1 MTGVQTCALPI
12 LQEEQKIISLLYEPL
27 KIAGFDLIEVKVGML
42 NAQKTIQLYID
53 SQNGIQIDDCA
64 NVNQITK
71 NIFGKNNQYYNDYV
85 LEVSS
90 PGIFRKLKTSDHFKS
105 STGKRIKINLQKKI
119 VGLITVTS
127 DLQKCDEET
136 ICILPDT
143 NGSDMIIP
151 YSLKSRANL
160 EPLLKF

>member
-1 MTGVQTCALPI
+1 MV
-12 LQEEQKIISLLYEPL
+12 QEEQNIISLLFEPL
-27 KIAGFDLIEVKVGML
+27 KLAGFDLIEVKVGIK

-53 SQNGIQIDDCA
+53 RPNGIQIDDCV

-71 NIFGKNNQYYNDYV
+71 NIFVKTNPFYKDYA

-90 PGIFRKLKTSDHFKS
+90 PGIFRKLKTPDHFKS
-105 STGKRIKINLQKKI
+105 STGKRIKVHLQKKI
-119 VGLITVTS
+119 EGLMTVTG
-127 DLQKCDEET
+127 DLQKCDEEK

-151 YSLKSRANL
+151 YSLISRANL

>member
-1 MTGVQTCALPI
+1 MVQDK
-12 LQEEQKIISLLYEPL
+12 QKIINLLSEPL

-42 NAQKTIQLYID
+42 STQKTIQICID
-53 SQNGIQIDDCA
+53 SPNGIKIDDCV

-71 NIFGKNNQYYNDYV
+71 NIFGKSNQHYKDYV

-90 PGIFRKLKTSDHFKS
+90 PGIFRKLKTPYHFKS
-105 STGKRIKINLQKKI
+105 STGKRIKVHLQKQI
-119 VGLITVTS
+119 EGLMTVTG

-151 YSLKSRANL
+151 YSLISRANL

>member
-1 MTGVQTCALPI
+1 MVK
-12 LQEEQKIISLLYEPL
+12 EEQKIISLLSEPL
-27 KIAGFDLIEVKVGML
+27 KIAGFDLIEVKVCKL

-53 SQNGIQIDDCA
+53 SPNGIQIDDCV

-71 NIFGKNNQYYNDYV
+71 NIFVKTNPFYKDYA

-90 PGIFRKLKTSDHFKS
+90 PGIFRKLKTPDHFKS
-105 STGKRIKINLQKKI
+105 STGKRIKVHLQKKI
-119 VGLITVTS
+119 EGLMTVTG
-127 DLQKCDEET
+127 DLQKCNEET

-151 YSLKSRANL
+151 YSLISRANL

>member
-1 MTGVQTCALPI
+1 MV
-12 LQEEQKIISLLYEPL
+12 QEEQKIIGLLSEPL
-27 KIAGFDLIEVKVGML
+27 KIAGFDLIEVKVVFL
-42 NAQKTIQLYID
+42 NARKTIQLYID
-53 SQNGIQIDDCA
+53 SPNSIQIDDCV

-71 NIFGKNNQYYNDYV
+71 NIFGKTDEYYNDYV

-90 PGIFRKLKTSDHFKS
+90 PGIFRKLKTPDHFKS
-105 STGKRIKINLQKKI
+105 STGKRIKIHLQKKI
-119 VGLITVTS
+119 EGLMTVTG
-127 DLQKCDEET
+127 DLQKCDEEK

-151 YSLKSRANL
+151 YSLISRANL